1 MKLLVG
7 GRWVEGG
14 TMYVSERELDIGLIV
29 LTHVAKELEDEW
41 LVFLEFLHQVGD
53 EFLLV
58 ILKNRKNNI
67 FRNILYSK
75 Y

>member
-14 TMYVSERELDIGLIV
+14 TMYVSERELDIGLIA
-29 LTHVAKELEDEW
+29 LTHVAKELENEW

>member
-1 MKLLVG
+1 M
-7 GRWVEGG
+7 EGG

>member
-1 MKLLVG
+1 
-7 GRWVEGG
+7 
-14 TMYVSERELDIGLIV
+14 MYVSEHELDIGLIA

>member
-1 MKLLVG
+1 
-7 GRWVEGG
+7 
-14 TMYVSERELDIGLIV
+14 MYVSERALEIWLIV

-58 ILKNRKNNI
+58 IWKNRKNNI

>member
-1 MKLLVG
+1 MGKKIIMKLLVG
-7 GRWVEGG
+7 GRWNN
-14 TMYVSERELDIGLIV
+14 VSERALDIWLIA

-58 ILKNRKNNI
+58 ICKNR
-67 FRNILYSK
+67 
-75 Y
+75 

>member
-1 MKLLVG
+1 
-7 GRWVEGG
+7 
-14 TMYVSERELDIGLIV
+14 MYVSEHELDIGLIA

-58 ILKNRKNNI
+58 IWKNR
-67 FRNILYSK
+67 
-75 Y
+75 

>member
-1 MKLLVG
+1 M
-7 GRWVEGG
+7 VEGG
-14 TMYVSERELDIGLIV
+14 TMYVSERELDIGLIA

-58 ILKNRKNNI
+58 IWKNR
-67 FRNILYSK
+67 
-75 Y
+75 

>member
-1 MKLLVG
+1 M
-7 GRWVEGG
+7 EIF
-14 TMYVSERELDIGLIV
+14 VSECEFGIELIA

-58 ILKNRKNNI
+58 I
-67 FRNILYSK
+67 
-75 Y
+75 

>member
-1 MKLLVG
+1 M
-7 GRWVEGG
+7 VEGG
-14 TMYVSERELDIGLIV
+14 TMYVSERELDIGLNV